1 MLFNITTTMKNGLLI
16 SALTRLLLGV
26 AILCATIF
34 GAAGSLHYWNGWVL
48 IIALFVPISLVGV
61 VLLIKEPELLR
72 KRLNVKERD
81 VKQRGVVK
89 ASGLLFILAFVL
101 SGLGWRFGWYML
113 PRWVVTIGLVLFL
126 LAYLIYAEVLRENSY
141 LSRTIEVTA
150 EQKVIDTGLYA
161 IVRHPMYSATIVLF
175 ITMPIILGSPIATA
189 IMLLYIPL
197 IFRRIHHEEAL
208 LERELKGYT
217 EYKKR
222 VRYRLFPYIW

>member
-1 MLFNITTTMKNGLLI
+1 MKNGLLI

-48 IIALFVPISLVGV
+48 IIALFVPMSIVGA
-61 VLLIKEPELLR
+61 VLLIKEPDLLR
-72 KRLNVKERD
+72 KRLNAKEKD
-81 VKQRGVVK
+81 AKQGSVVK

-101 SGLGWRFGWYML
+101 SGLGWRLGWYML
-113 PRWVVTIGLVLFL
+113 PRWVVAIALVLFL
-126 LAYLIYAEVLRENSY
+126 LAYLMYAEVLRENSY

-175 ITMPIILGSPIATA
+175 ITMPIILGSPFATA
-189 IMLLYIPL
+189 IMFLYIPL
-197 IFRRIHHEEAL
+197 IVRRIHLEEGL
-208 LERELKGYT
+208 LERELKGYA
-217 EYKKR
+217 EYKNR
-222 VRYRLFPYIW
+222 VRFRLFPYIW

>member
-1 MLFNITTTMKNGLLI
+1 M
-16 SALTRLLLGV
+16 LLGV
-26 AILCATIF
+26 AIIGSIIF

-48 IIALFVPISLVGV
+48 LGALFIPISIVGV

-81 VKQRGVVK
+81 AKQRGVVK
-89 ASGLLFILAFVL
+89 ASGLLFILVFVL

-113 PRWVVTIGLVLFL
+113 PRWVVAIVLVLFL
-126 LAYLIYAEVLRENSY
+126 LAYLMYAEVLRENSY

-150 EQKVIDTGLYA
+150 KQRVIDTGLYA
-161 IVRHPMYSATIVLF
+161 IVRHPMYSATILLF
-175 ITMPIILGSPIATA
+175 ITMPMILGSPFATA

-197 IFRRIHHEEAL
+197 IVRRIHFEEGL
-208 LERELKGYT
+208 LERELKGYA

-222 VRYRLFPYIW
+222 VKFRLFPYIW

>member
-1 MLFNITTTMKNGLLI
+1 MKNGLLI

-48 IIALFVPISLVGV
+48 IIALFVPMSIVGA
-61 VLLIKEPELLR
+61 VLLIKEPDLLR

-81 VKQRGVVK
+81 VKQSGVVK
-89 ASGLLFILAFVL
+89 ASGLLFILAFALLVSKGFL
-101 SGLGWRFGWYML
+101 F
-113 PRWVVTIGLVLFL
+113 PRALVLFL
-126 LAYLIYAEVLRENSY
+126 LAYLMYAEVLRENSY

-150 EQKVIDTGLYA
+150 EQRVIDTGLYA

-175 ITMPIILGSPIATA
+175 ITMPIILGSPIASA

-197 IFRRIHHEEAL
+197 IVRRIRLEEAL
-208 LERELKGYT
+208 LERELKGYA
-217 EYKKR
+217 EYKNR
-222 VRYRLFPYIW
+222 VRFRLFPYIW

>member
-1 MLFNITTTMKNGLLI
+1 MKNGLLI

-48 IIALFVPISLVGV
+48 IIALFVPISIVGA
-61 VLLIKEPELLR
+61 VLLIKEPDLLR

-81 VKQRGVVK
+81 VKQSSVVK

-141 LSRTIEVTA
+141 LSRTIGVTA

-197 IFRRIHHEEAL
+197 IVRRIRLEEGL
-208 LERELKGYT
+208 LERELKGYPN
-217 EYKKR
+217 YKQK

>member
-1 MLFNITTTMKNGLLI
+1 MKNALLI

-34 GAAGSLHYWNGWVL
+34 GAAGSLQYWNGWVL
-48 IIALFVPISLVGV
+48 IIALFVPISIVGA
-61 VLLIKEPELLR
+61 VLLIKEPNLLR

-81 VKQRGVVK
+81 VKQSGVVK
-89 ASGLLFILAFVL
+89 ASGLLFILTFVL

-113 PRWVVTIGLVLFL
+113 PRWVVAIALVLFL
-126 LAYLIYAEVLRENSY
+126 LAYLMYAEVLRENSY

-175 ITMPIILGSPIATA
+175 ITMPMILGSPFATA

-197 IFRRIHHEEAL
+197 IVRRIHLEEAL
-208 LERELKGYT
+208 LERELKGYA
-217 EYKKR
+217 EYKNR

>member
-1 MLFNITTTMKNGLLI
+1 M
-16 SALTRLLLGV
+16 LLGV
-26 AILCATIF
+26 AIIGSIIF

-48 IIALFVPISLVGV
+48 LGALFIPISIVGV

-81 VKQRGVVK
+81 AKQRGVVK
-89 ASGLLFILAFVL
+89 ASGLLFILVFVL

-113 PRWVVTIGLVLFL
+113 PRWVVAIVLVLFL
-126 LAYLIYAEVLRENSY
+126 LAYLMYAEVLRENSY

-150 EQKVIDTGLYA
+150 EQRVIDTGLYA

-175 ITMPIILGSPIATA
+175 ITMPIILGSPIATVV
-189 IMLLYIPL
+189 MLLYIPL
-197 IFRRIHHEEAL
+197 IVRRIHHEEGL
-208 LERELKGYT
+208 LERELRGYA

-222 VRYRLFPYIW
+222 VKFRLFPYIW

>member
-1 MLFNITTTMKNGLLI
+1 M
-16 SALTRLLLGV
+16 LLGV
-26 AILCATIF
+26 AIIGSIIF

-48 IIALFVPISLVGV
+48 MGALFIPISIVGV

-81 VKQRGVVK
+81 AKQRGVVK
-89 ASGLLFILAFVL
+89 ASGLLFILVFVL

-113 PRWVVTIGLVLFL
+113 PRWVVAIALVLFL
-126 LAYLIYAEVLRENSY
+126 LAYLMYAEVLRENSY

-150 EQKVIDTGLYA
+150 EQRVIDTGLYA
-161 IVRHPMYSATIVLF
+161 IVRHPMYSATILLF
-175 ITMPIILGSPIATA
+175 ITMPIILGSPIAAA

-197 IFRRIHHEEAL
+197 IVRRIHHEEGL
-208 LERELKGYT
+208 LERELRGYA

-222 VRYRLFPYIW
+222 VKFRLFPYIW